1 MLGFRFVS
9 LSQVLHPVINA
20 SGLSC
25 HKYQGWRFG
34 IPQAAMKTPSGF
46 HGNCVLQDSKTRCTR
61 ADLAPC
67 KVIHLPSACC
77 SPRITCIFLLSSAFQ
92 SVASPYREG
101 SSRKPPP
108 HPKDILLHFFS
119 ATIQKP
125 NPKRIYKHAGMR
137 TRLKN

>member
-46 HGNCVLQDSKTRCTR
+46 HGNCVLQDLETRCTR

-67 KVIHLPSACC
+67 KVIHLPPACC

-92 SVASPYREG
+92 SVASPYREQVVAG
-101 SSRKPPP
+101 SP
-108 HPKDILLHFFS
+108 HHTPRTSCCISSLPLFKNQ
-119 ATIQKP
+119 TP
-125 NPKRIYKHAGMR
+125 NISTSMQACAHA
-137 TRLKN
+137 

>member
-46 HGNCVLQDSKTRCTR
+46 HGNCVLQDLETRCTR

-92 SVASPYREG
+92 SVASPYREQVVAG
-101 SSRKPPP
+101 SP
-108 HPKDILLHFFS
+108 HHTPRTSCCISSLPLFKNQ
-119 ATIQKP
+119 TP
-125 NPKRIYKHAGMR
+125 NISTSMQACAHA
-137 TRLKN
+137 